1 MAVTCSACGT
11 AAAPDDLFC
20 GSCGASLSRA
30 AATGPRFCTRC
41 GAPVEQGRRF
51 CGRCGAPTSSGE
63 PASEPRAGATA
74 AEAAA
79 AADIDPLQ
87 EVDLL
92 ADWDEVAD
100 LPPPTPGWGPAPD
113 EAPTES
119 IPRQTAVPTESART
133 ETVPAMAGPA
143 PPVSPR
149 ASAPP
154 PRAPAPTGGRFP
166 GGAAI
171 ALVGSIAVILSSV
184 LFWDG
189 PFRGQV
195 PRDIAARLLLDP
207 DGEASGINLGVFLLA
222 LGTLCAL
229 ACLLEMASPRTA
241 LVRRL
246 LGLAALA
253 VPIAFATR
261 TLGGVVEEGVVA
273 DLPAALGV
281 GVYTAA
287 VGALLVLFAP
297 AGRRPR

>member
-1 MAVTCSACGT
+1 MTCSACGT
-11 AAAPDDLFC
+11 AASPGDLFC

-30 AATGPRFCTRC
+30 AKTGPRFCTRC

-51 CGRCGAPTSSGE
+51 CGRCGAPAVGE
-63 PASEPRAGATA
+63 GAAEPEATA
-74 AEAAA
+74 AESAV

-92 ADWDEVAD
+92 ADWDEDAD

-119 IPRQTAVPTESART
+119 IPRQTTTAAASART
-133 ETVPAMAGPA
+133 ETVPTMAGTA
-143 PPVSPR
+143 PPVTPR
-149 ASAPP
+149 PSAPP
-154 PRAPAPTGGRFP
+154 PRGPARTGGRFP
-166 GGAAI
+166 WGASI

-184 LFWDG
+184 LIWDG

-207 DGEASGINLGVFLLA
+207 GGEASGINLGILLLA

-241 LVRRL
+241 LFRRF

-273 DLPAALGV
+273 DLPGVLGV
-281 GVYTAA
+281 GVYAAA
-287 VGALLVLFAP
+287 VGALLVLSAP
-297 AGRRPR
+297 ADRRRR